1 MKKIIATIFIGL
13 VLIACKKDE
22 SVQQVETQSTQEKTN
37 IGNIGAEFPQGKAIF
52 TDENG
57 QIIISFDTQ
66 ANKGVMRFRDREI
79 DLNNLSFTEDR
90 YEIEGKGIH
99 IVAENGEFQDQ
110 KENCIEGVFP
120 TLSITI
126 DGREYILNNV
136 KVKDCRIY

>member
-22 SVQQVETQSTQEKTN
+22 SVQQTQPTQEKTN

-66 ANKGVMRFRDREI
+66 ANKGDFV
-79 DLNNLSFTEDR
+79 TE
-90 YEIEGKGIH
+90 K
-99 IVAENGEFQDQ
+99 
-110 KENCIEGVFP
+110 
-120 TLSITI
+120 
-126 DGREYILNNV
+126 
-136 KVKDCRIY
+136 